1 MKFEPN
7 VNMIHLILAKVISS
21 HVHEDLLDFWYLFTL
36 ISLIQVFKVMTF
48 GHVRNDH
55 KQS

>member
-48 GHVRNDH
+48 GHVRNGH